1 MRFRRTT
8 MRSVAAG
15 LVASG
20 CVLLSACHSRPSL
33 AEQYS
38 TRLSPMVGHATK
50 DDVAREYGIP
60 TAKQMFGTTEVW
72 EYRTSKGVQ
81 TKGGPLH
88 SSYSREFYEKLT
100 VAFDFAGV
108 LRSWSLETQ
117 DGVIGKG

>member
-1 MRFRRTT
+1 MRAKFSRQLV
-8 MRSVAAG
+8 VALLA
-15 LVASG
+15 VESG

-50 DDVAREYGIP
+50 DDVVREYGIP
-60 TAKQMFGTTEVW
+60 TAKQTFGTTEVW

-81 TKGGPLH
+81 TKGGLLH
-88 SSYSREFYEKLT
+88 SAYSREFYEKLT